1 MLTDLTR
8 IPWHLAPSRP
18 DHGGPGPVQW
28 LPCQECSLPHS
39 THRRLFLHWSPK
51 RQPKEQLKK
60 GHLLGPEYLKAV
72 ILAHSLAG
80 TRSSRLDPLATLEL
94 PPCADLACLSKAL
107 ARSLRALFFLALAVL
122 AGVAGEDD
130 RCLLVGGVRG
140 ASVW

>member
-80 TRSSRLDPLATLEL
+80 TRSSRLDPLATAGAAALRRFGLFEQGL
-94 PPCADLACLSKAL
+94 GALSA
-107 ARSLRALFFLALAVL
+107 SLVL
-122 AGVAGEDD
+122 LGLG
-130 RCLLVGGVRG
+130 RFGWCSR
-140 ASVW
+140 